1 MVTYLADTNIFVR
14 LYTQDNSE
22 QRKISEKTLEDCKNG
37 KLKIVVLSEV
47 IPEIEYVLRKVYKI
61 DRKTISDHLLGLIK
75 TTYINIEK
83 RDMWKEAIL
92 IYSKNNIDII
102 DSILFVESQKRKNEI
117 LSFDKDLTKIKS

>member
-14 LYTQDNSE
+14 LYTQDNFE
-22 QRKISEKTLEDCKNG
+22 QLKLSKETLDDCKKG
-37 KLKIVVLSEV
+37 KIKIVVLSEV

-83 RDMWKEAIL
+83 RDIWKEAIKV
-92 IYSKNNIDII
+92 YSKNNVDIV
-102 DSILFVESQKRKNEI
+102 DALLFVESQNRRNEI
-117 LSFDKDLTKIKS
+117 LSFDKDFKKIRA